1 VKYGV
6 IIMINVVVTGATGRM
21 GSGIIKK
28 VVEQENMNLV
38 AAIEMPNTPFEG
50 KDVGEI
56 IGIGNIDVKVHGGE
70 KLEDILK
77 SSNANVLV
85 DFTIANAA
93 TDTIKKA
100 AKLGVNL
107 IIGTTGFSNEQLKE
121 INSAISENKVKAV
134 ISSNMSIGVNVF
146 FKILHDIT
154 PLLAD
159 FDIEIIEAH
168 HNKKKDSPSGTAM
181 TAFEILSYELDKNIK
196 DEKLDTDAL
205 NEEIDKNTKKTAIFG
220 RKGIIGER
228 TRDEI
233 GIHAIRG
240 GDIVGTHNVIFA
252 GEGEHIEIKH
262 VAHSRDVF
270 IAGVIKSL
278 NFIENGVP
286 GKVNSINDVLGIDL

>member
-1 VKYGV
+1 
-6 IIMINVVVTGATGRM
+6 MINVAVTGATGKM
-21 GSGIIKK
+21 GSSIIKK

-38 AAIEMPNTPFEG
+38 AAIERPNTPFEG
-50 KDVGEI
+50 KDVGETI
-56 IGIGNIDVKVHGGE
+56 GVGNIGIKIQGSE
-70 KLEDILK
+70 KLENVLK
-77 SSNANVLV
+77 DSKTNVLV

-93 TDTIKKA
+93 TDTIKKS

-107 IIGTTGFSNEQLKE
+107 IVGTTGFSNKQLKE
-121 INSAISENKVKAV
+121 INDTINANKVKAV

-146 FKILHDIT
+146 FKTLKDIT
-154 PLLAD
+154 PLLSN
-159 FDIEIIEAH
+159 FDIEIVEAH

-181 TAFEILSYELDKNIK
+181 TAFKIIAKELDKN
-196 DEKLDTDAL
+196 T
-205 NEEIDKNTKKTAIFG
+205 EETAIFG
-220 RKGIIGER
+220 RQGIIGER
-228 TRDEI
+228 RKNEI

-278 NFIENGVP
+278 NFIENGTP
-286 GKVNSINDVLGIDL
+286 GNVHSMEDVLGIN